1 MGTIYDL
8 ASLTLFPA
16 TPAQVIES
24 RKRTW
29 PQWGGALT
37 KEQYLE
43 RDAQKD
49 LMEHATESKMITWVL
64 APRDKPDTLDFMCSC
79 ETYKRQGLIRYPGS
93 KELQEATGYGVASV
107 FTPPVKQGKGYA
119 SHMMRL
125 LHWVTSGRT
134 AEYNLPEFPAEWGAP
149 PPEVKAAGNGMFSV
163 LYSDVG
169 ENFYKRAG
177 PGLEKAGGWE
187 AREPISTIWEI
198 PQHAKTQQKDSETEW
213 TWLKYGDLDALW
225 AKDVQ
230 PIRRTMEN
238 VRESSPTYYTER
250 PTAFVSYIPDKGVGS
265 FHIPRSMFA
274 AENEASVDIWAVEKN
289 NGSTDQPTYASWSV
303 DARPLPPTLIVTRIS
318 ANETDFP
325 ELLGKIQ
332 ELARKSGIGRME
344 VWNIHKHLLK
354 VAAETGGQTFE
365 RKEHLPAI
373 KWYGKGTT
381 ADIEWAFNEK
391 FCWC

>member
-1 MGTIYDL
+1 M
-8 ASLTLFPA
+8 S
-16 TPAQVIES
+16 AQWIV
-24 RKRTW
+24 
-29 PQWGGALT
+29 
-37 KEQYLE
+37 LE
-43 RDAQKD
+43 NR
-49 LMEHATESKMITWVL
+49 
-64 APRDKPDTLDFMCSC
+64 
-79 ETYKRQGLIRYPGS
+79 YKRQGLIRYPGS
-93 KELQEATGYGVASV
+93 KELQEATDYGVASV

-230 PIRRTMEN
+230 LIRRTMEN

-391 FCWC
+391 